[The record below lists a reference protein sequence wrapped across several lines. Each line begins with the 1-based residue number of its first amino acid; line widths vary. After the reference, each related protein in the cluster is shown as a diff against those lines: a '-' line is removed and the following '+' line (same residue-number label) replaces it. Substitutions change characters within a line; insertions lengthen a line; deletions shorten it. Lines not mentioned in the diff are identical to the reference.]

1 MLGFLHPLKKTKFLK
16 MNRTYI
22 TLITFS
28 LFLFSCKNETG
39 KHETL
44 KDPSAKDSIIQTVIK
59 TVAQSEF
66 VPQSTD
72 EQTANNIKNF
82 LINEYLKDDLQFLQP
97 DDRKFQFYK
106 LDLNADGKEEI
117 FIRFMTSYFCGSG
130 GCTFLLLD
138 KYGSIITKFS
148 VTRPPIFVE
157 PSKENGWARL
167 LVKDSGVFK
176 ELLFNNGTYP
186 SNPSVLPKAPYDAP
200 SGHAQVM
207 FDDDFYKSKT
217 IEF

>member
-1 MLGFLHPLKKTKFLK
+1 
-16 MNRTYI
+16 MNRSLI
-22 TLITFS
+22 TLIFITLS
-28 LFLFSCKNETG
+28 LLSCKKEISKQNTV
-39 KHETL
+39 
-44 KDPSAKDSIIQTVIK
+44 KDLSTQDSIIRAIEK
-59 TVAQSEF
+59 KVAQSEF

-97 DDRKFQFYK
+97 NDRRFQFYK
-106 LDLNADGKEEI
+106 IDLNNDGKEEI
-117 FIRFMTSYFCGSG
+117 FVRFMTSYFCGSG

-138 KYGSIITKFS
+138 KYGEVITKFS
-148 VTRPPIFVE
+148 VTRAPIFVE
-157 PSKENGWARL
+157 PTKENGWALL

-176 ELLFNNGTYP
+176 ELRYNLGSYP

-207 FDDDFYKSKT
+207 FDDEFYKSKT
-217 IEF
+217 FEF

>member
-1 MLGFLHPLKKTKFLK
+1 MSGVLHPLKITKFLK
-16 MNRTYI
+16 MKRAYI
-22 TLITFS
+22 ILISFS
-28 LFLFSCKNETG
+28 VFLFSCKNETA

-44 KDPSAKDSIIQTVIK
+44 KDPSDKDSIIQTVIK

-82 LINEYLKDDLQFLQP
+82 LINVYLKDDLQFLQAN
-97 DDRKFQFYK
+97 DRKFQFYK
-106 LDLNADGKEEI
+106 IDLNADGKEEI
-117 FIRFMTSYFCGSG
+117 FIRFMTPYFCGSG

-138 KYGSIITKFS
+138 KYGTIITKFS
-148 VTRPPIFVE
+148 VTRAPIFVE

-186 SNPSVLPKAPYDAP
+186 SNPSVLAKAPYDAP

-207 FDDDFYKSKT
+207 FDDVFYKSKT

>member
-1 MLGFLHPLKKTKFLK
+1 MK
-16 MNRTYI
+16 RAYI
-22 TLITFS
+22 ILIGFS
-28 LFLFSCKNETG
+28 LFLLSCKTENS
-39 KHETL
+39 KQKTL
-44 KDPSAKDSIIQTVIK
+44 IDISTKDSIIPTVEK
-59 TVAQSEF
+59 TVTQIEF
-66 VPQSTD
+66 VRQSTD

-82 LINEYLKDDLQFLQP
+82 LINDYLKDDLQLLQP
-97 DDRKFQFYK
+97 NDRKFQFYK
-106 LDLNADGKEEI
+106 IDLNSDGKEEI
-117 FIRFMTSYFCGSG
+117 FVRFMTSYFCGSG

-138 KYGSIITKFS
+138 KYGEVITEFS

-157 PSKENGWARL
+157 PSKENGWALL

-176 ELLFNNGTYP
+176 ELIFKMGTYP

-217 IEF
+217 FEF